1 MPLDTTWI
9 KRRTQGCANSSWGRP
24 SRAGEGRVQPPHEI
38 NLQSVFV
45 NPSLEPVGLRA
56 LLRQFPRPGRVE
68 AILLRP
74 ARRAEPVR
82 VLQADALAERGLQ
95 GDRSAAKASPP
106 GGGGRRQVTLIQAE
120 HLPVIAALAG
130 LAEVPAEWLRRNL
143 VVSGLNLLA
152 ARTLFKDAPLELRI
166 GAFVVLGISGPCE
179 PCSRMEEVLGAGG
192 YNAMRGHGGVTA
204 RVLIGGPIKI
214 GDQVRCGPAR

>member
-1 MPLDTTWI
+1 M
-9 KRRTQGCANSSWGRP
+9 N
-24 SRAGEGRVQPPHEI
+24 PP
-38 NLQSVFV
+38 
-45 NPSLEPVGLRA
+45 LEPDGLRA
-56 LLRQFPRPGRVE
+56 LVRQFPRPGRIE

-82 VLQADALAERGLQ
+82 VMQSDALADRGLQ
-95 GDRSAAKASPP
+95 GDRSAAKANPAS
-106 GGGGRRQVTLIQAE
+106 GGRRRQVTLIQAE
-120 HLPVIAALAG
+120 HLPVIAALVG

-152 ARTLFKDAPLELRI
+152 ARALFKDAPLELRI

-179 PCSRMEEVLGAGG
+179 PCSRMEEVLGVGG

-204 RVLIGGPIKI
+204 RVLVGGPIKV
-214 GDQVRCGPAR
+214 GDRVLCGPGALAGF